1 MLIVRLPLCVL
12 FALGTLCLSIAPTKT
27 AKADFIDLDTTQ
39 VAPQFVALF
48 QQAEAF
54 WEARVLG
61 YSNTIPNLVR
71 RQMTGR
77 LTIIAGTADLPP
89 PILGQAGP
97 LPQSTIFR
105 VATTGFRA
113 REPMA
118 IPTVAV
124 MQFDNN
130 FLATSTDQDRLDVI
144 IHEMGHAIGVGAL
157 WVENNLYGIVNAGPF
172 GAPIDMPRPTNNQEL
187 TQLVQFSIGAGPD
200 VQVQYLG
207 INGRTAY
214 GRELGLPFT
223 PPFVPVE
230 RNEQFAPPISLPGGS
245 TYSHWADDDPFFNTI
260 ATNNRIELMTQ
271 ALVPD
276 TQRFISQT
284 TLGSLVDMHYV
295 VAGFNE
301 SELLPA
307 SAFTSTP
314 IPGAFPKVDGALFR
328 GAAGQGGPA
337 GLQSIRSGNGRNSR
351 STGNRL
357 PRRSPFG
364 IPSPGR
370 RGPFNK

>member
-27 AKADFIDLDTTQ
+27 AKADFIDLDTSQ
-39 VAPQFVALF
+39 VAPEFVSLF
-48 QQAEAF
+48 EQAEAF

-61 YSNTIPNLVR
+61 FSNTIPNFVR

-77 LTIIAGTADLPP
+77 LTIFASTADL
-89 PILGQAGP
+89 QAGLIGAAAP
-97 LPQSTIFR
+97 LQQSTIFR
-105 VATTGFRA
+105 VATTGFRG
-113 REPMA
+113 RDQMA
-118 IPTVAV
+118 IPTVSAI
-124 MQFDNN
+124 QIDNT
-130 FLATSTDQDRLDVI
+130 FLANSTDQDRIDVI
-144 IHEMGHAIGVGAL
+144 IHEMGHAIGIGAL
-157 WVENNLYGIVNAGPF
+157 WVENNLFGVVNTNPF
-172 GAPIDMPRPTNNQEL
+172 GVPIDMPRPTTNQEL
-187 TQLVQFSIGAGPD
+187 AQLVQFSIGAGPD

-230 RNEQFAPPISLPGGS
+230 RNEQFAPPTSLPGGS

-271 ALVPD
+271 AFIPD

-284 TLGSLVDMHYV
+284 SLASLVDMHYV

-307 SAFTSTP
+307 SAFSSTP
-314 IPGAFPKVDGALFR
+314 IAGAFPKVDSVNFAAGVGGATGALSI
-328 GAAGQGGPA
+328 
-337 GLQSIRSGNGRNSR
+337 QSRNIRTTR
-351 STGNRL
+351 SNGNRL
-357 PRRSPFG
+357 PRRSP
-364 IPSPGR
+364 SLGR